1 MLTRLGSL
9 PLKIFNVLLING
21 FEEEI
26 HRKCYKFVIIIT
38 LIWVVKDQDFKGMR
52 FYDFI
57 I

>member
-9 PLKIFNVLLING
+9 LLKIFNVLLING

-26 HRKCYKFVIIIT
+26 HRECYKFVIIIT